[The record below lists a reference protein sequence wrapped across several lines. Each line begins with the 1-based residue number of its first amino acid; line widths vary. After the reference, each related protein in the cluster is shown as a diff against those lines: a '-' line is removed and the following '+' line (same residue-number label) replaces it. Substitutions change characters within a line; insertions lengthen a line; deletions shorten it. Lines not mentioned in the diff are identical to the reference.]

1 MRLQS
6 NRRIILPYR
15 ILSVVIMGA
24 LLALL
29 LAAFS
34 NPTSLTPRSILLLLA
49 GVLFLLVIMLEVVFR
64 DVTRMRERVRSL
76 EKNREL

>member
-29 LAAFS
+29 LGAFS